1 MPFQKGQYAE
11 GDSRERDNQVLGTNF
26 LRGAAAGITC
36 ITRTIDP
43 SLRLAVFF
51 QTAKNHKKMNT
62 KKNIEETV
70 KKIVLLLFGKRIRKT
85 ILKRRTDY
93 SKWYNELVASPL
105 SEWRDRLWQIRN
117 LDGLY
122 GNRSLRF
129 LAGKDVI
136 DAQDS

>member
-1 MPFQKGQYAE
+1 
-11 GDSRERDNQVLGTNF
+11 
-26 LRGAAAGITC
+26 
-36 ITRTIDP
+36 
-43 SLRLAVFF
+43 
-51 QTAKNHKKMNT
+51 MNT

-70 KKIVLLLFGKRIRKT
+70 KKIVQFLFGKRIRKT

-93 SKWYNELVASPL
+93 SEWYNELVASPL

>member
-1 MPFQKGQYAE
+1 
-11 GDSRERDNQVLGTNF
+11 
-26 LRGAAAGITC
+26 
-36 ITRTIDP
+36 
-43 SLRLAVFF
+43 
-51 QTAKNHKKMNT
+51 MNT
-62 KKNIEETV
+62 RNSTEEIV
-70 KKIVLLLFGKRIRKT
+70 KKIILFLFGKRIRKT

-105 SEWRDRLWQIRN
+105 SEWHDRLWLIRN

>member
-1 MPFQKGQYAE
+1 
-11 GDSRERDNQVLGTNF
+11 
-26 LRGAAAGITC
+26 
-36 ITRTIDP
+36 
-43 SLRLAVFF
+43 
-51 QTAKNHKKMNT
+51 MNIRNST
-62 KKNIEETV
+62 EEIV
-70 KKIVLLLFGKRIRKT
+70 KKIVLFLFGKRIRKT

-93 SKWYNELVASPL
+93 CKWYDELVASPL

-129 LAGKDVI
+129 LAGEDVI

>member
-1 MPFQKGQYAE
+1 
-11 GDSRERDNQVLGTNF
+11 
-26 LRGAAAGITC
+26 
-36 ITRTIDP
+36 
-43 SLRLAVFF
+43 
-51 QTAKNHKKMNT
+51 MNT
-62 KKNIEETV
+62 RNNTEEIV
-70 KKIVLLLFGKRIRKT
+70 KKIVLFLFGKRIRKT

-93 SKWYNELVASPL
+93 NKWYNELVASPL

-129 LAGKDVI
+129 LAGEDVI